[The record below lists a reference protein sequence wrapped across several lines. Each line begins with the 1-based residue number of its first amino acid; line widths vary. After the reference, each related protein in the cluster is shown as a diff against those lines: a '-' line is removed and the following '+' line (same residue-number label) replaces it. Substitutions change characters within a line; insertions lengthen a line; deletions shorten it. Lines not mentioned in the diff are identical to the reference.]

1 MSALAAAG
9 TGAAAGSSFGPI
21 GTVVGA
27 GIGALGS
34 MVGGLFSSQGSRY
47 AARKQLQAVRETNAM
62 NYQIAQ
68 ENNAFNERMWNE
80 QNAYNTPAAQRARLE
95 EAGLNPY
102 LMLDGSS
109 TGTAQSTPTA
119 DTSGVQ
125 QAPDIGSTIASGYT
139 AMGNSISSAAS
150 QIAGMVYNNS
160 LQQANVRKANADASS
175 SELDAGYK
183 AIQNQFAAAQF
194 IADLRLKML
203 QGDISKKDFDFLCD
217 SYEDRLQSAHFDWQL
232 KGQQA
237 SYYEQLAGLTEV
249 QRKIE
254 DINLKWLPQEKR
266 ASLAAV
272 LQNTLTAAS
281 QMHLNY
287 ASARNMVAMATL
299 NFYQANGVRI
309 DNDLKRDIYDL
320 SVGLIEN
327 QYGKGY
333 AESEQYRRG
342 FNLGLPMYGVAL
354 GSAPIASKNRSPKR
368 SAPKR
373 LRR

>member
-1 MSALAAAG
+1 
-9 TGAAAGSSFGPI
+9 
-21 GTVVGA
+21 
-27 GIGALGS
+27 
-34 MVGGLFSSQGSRY
+34 
-47 AARKQLQAVRETNAM
+47 M

-80 QNAYNTPAAQRARLE
+80 QNAYNTPAAQRKRLE

-109 TGTAQSTPTA
+109 TGTAMSSPTA

-139 AMGNSISSAAS
+139 AMGNSISDAAS

-183 AIQNQFAAAQF
+183 AIQNDFAAAQF
-194 IADLRLKML
+194 ITDLRLKML
-203 QGDISKKDFDFLCD
+203 QGDISKKEFDFLSD
-217 SYEDRLQSAHFDWQL
+217 SYQDRLQSAHFDWQL

-249 QRKIE
+249 QRKIADE
-254 DINLKWLPQEKR
+254 NLKWLPQEKR
-266 ASLAAV
+266 AALAAV
-272 LQNTLTAAS
+272 LQNTLTSAS

-287 ASARNMVAMATL
+287 ASARNMIAMATL
-299 NFYQANGVRI
+299 NFAEANGVRI
-309 DNDLKRDIYDL
+309 DNDLKHDVYDL
-320 SVGLIEN
+320 SVGLVEN

-342 FNLGLPMYGVAL
+342 LNLSLPMYG
-354 GSAPIASKNRSPKR
+354 IASGSSFAVPNRQIKR
-368 SAPKR
+368 KAPKK
-373 LRR
+373 LRH